1 MRERFLLAVV
11 AASVSAW
18 CALGGCAKPAGN
30 TAGEPA
36 AQAPAQSSFATPEEA
51 VTALV
56 SAGEKA
62 DTGALQALL
71 GPGTVELVSSGDP
84 VEDRRERQAFMSR
97 YNAYH
102 ELVAGGANDLVL
114 LVGEDRWPLP
124 IPLVRKS
131 GRWYW
136 DGAAGARELIARRIG
151 ANELRTIDVMQ
162 GFVAAEED
170 YAASGRDGAARGIYA
185 QKLRSS
191 PNRHDGLYWDT
202 TSDQP
207 QSPAGP
213 LLAAATAEGYAVA
226 GGGAQPYHGYIFRL
240 LTSQGPDANG
250 GARDYVADGK
260 QTGGFALLAYPDS
273 YGASGIMT
281 FMVNQDGVI
290 WQRDLGTDTAQA
302 VAAIRDFNPD
312 SEWTPLAPEG

>member
-1 MRERFLLAVV
+1 MTARKLISAV
-11 AASVSAW
+11 AASLLCVGAF
-18 CALGGCAKPAGN
+18 GGCAKPAGHGEGGS
-30 TAGEPA
+30 TAKA
-36 AQAPAQSSFATPEEA
+36 DAQSSFATPDEA
-51 VTALV
+51 VAALV
-56 SAGEKA
+56 AAGEKA
-62 DTGALQALL
+62 DTTALQAML
-71 GPGTVELVSSGDP
+71 GPDTAGLLSSGDP
-84 VEDRRERQAFMSR
+84 VQDQKERDGFLKR
-97 YNAYH
+97 YAAYH
-102 ELVAGGANDLVL
+102 ELVAGDADNLVL

-191 PNRHDGLYWDT
+191 PHRHDGLYWDT

-260 QTGGFALLAYPDS
+260 QTGGFALLAYPNS

-290 WQRDLGTDTAQA
+290 WQRDLGTDTAQ
-302 VAAIRDFNPD
+302 
-312 SEWTPLAPEG
+312 